1 MTDSAM
7 LKFKIKKSGL
17 KMTFIADKLGISL
30 NTLSRKTNR
39 KAEFTAREIM
49 NISAMLNLTTEER
62 DQIFFSNG

>member
-7 LKFKIKKSGL
+7 LKRTIRDSGL
-17 KMTFIADKLGISL
+17 KMTYIADKLGISL

-39 KAEFTAREIM
+39 KTEFTGREIQT
-49 NISAMLNLTTEER
+49 ISAMLNLTPAQR